1 MNTIGS
7 RTTLALLAALA
18 ALACGRKAPSAATE
32 GAPSASA
39 SNGATSTHVTLALNW
54 VPEPEF
60 GGFYAARES
69 GAYTKN
75 GLDVEVRGGSAD
87 VPVVQM
93 VATGRVEFATVG
105 GDELVI
111 AQARGADVVAVFA
124 TFQTSPQCIM
134 AHAERHL
141 AKIEDVFQS
150 GTVALETGLSF
161 TKFLKAKFKWG
172 GATVVPYDGGIAHFL
187 IDPNFAQQGYATSEP
202 IAAKRAGQNPQVF
215 LVSDAGFN
223 PYDTVVVTGRQ
234 FAQKNPE
241 LVRKFVLATRAGW
254 RSYLDDP
261 APTNAVLGKLNKTM
275 DAGTFAAIAAAQ
287 KPFIETP
294 ETKTLGLGGMTTE
307 RWKALSQTL
316 LDLLLIPSAP
326 NPDTLF
332 VAPSPP

>member
-1 MNTIGS
+1 MNTVGT
-7 RTTLALLAALA
+7 RTALTLISALC
-18 ALACGRKAPSAATE
+18 ALACGKKATSAGSE
-32 GAPSASA
+32 GAPVASSSAA
-39 SNGATSTHVTLALNW
+39 PTNTHVTLALNW

-69 GAYTKN
+69 GAYAKN

-111 AQARGADVVAVFA
+111 AESRGADVVAVFA

-134 AHAERHL
+134 VHAERHL
-141 AKIEDVFQS
+141 TKLEDVFQS

-161 TKFLKAKFKWG
+161 TKFLKAEFKWG

-223 PYDTVVVTGRQ
+223 PYDTVVVTGRK
-234 FAQKNPE
+234 FAENNPD
-241 LVRKFVLATRAGW
+241 LVQKFVLATRAGW
-254 RSYLDDP
+254 RNYLDDP

-275 DAGTFAAIAAAQ
+275 DAATFAAIADAQ

-294 ETKTLGLGGMTTE
+294 ETKKLGLGGMTTE

-316 LDLLLIPSAP
+316 LDLSLIPSAP
-326 NPDTLF
+326 NPSTLF
-332 VAPSPP
+332 IAPPPP